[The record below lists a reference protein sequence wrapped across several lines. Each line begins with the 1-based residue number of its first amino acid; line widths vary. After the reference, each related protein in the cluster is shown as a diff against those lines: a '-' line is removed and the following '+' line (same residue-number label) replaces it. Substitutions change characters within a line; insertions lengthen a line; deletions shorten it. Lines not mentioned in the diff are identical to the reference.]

1 MCLHDGHMVFRL
13 YKELWIISHASCQ
26 FLFISFAK
34 LKGNIIEY
42 TLIPV
47 TELQDGIH
55 RVMGVSVNLQSVDL
69 EVVPQ

>member
-1 MCLHDGHMVFRL
+1 MQV
-13 YKELWIISHASCQ
+13 ASSY
-26 FLFISFAK
+26 FSSFAK
-34 LKGNIIEY
+34 LKGNLKEY

-55 RVMGVSVNLQSVDL
+55 RVMGVSVSLQSVDL